1 MHNKRYAI
9 LIDGGYLKEIL
20 KKSLGQWP
28 KAEDI
33 RDVADKIQKDPLLKD
48 IKELLR
54 VYYYDAP
61 PLSKEVENPL
71 DGTKT
76 DYSKLPGYKMAT
88 GYLRKL
94 CSYPD
99 FAVRLGVLQQHNWI
113 LKDFSKASGGTM
125 SVTATDIKP
134 EIKQKGV
141 DLRIGLDVATMAIR
155 GTVDTIVMVTGDT
168 DLMPALKLARKEGLR
183 VYMAQVGVTTKLHA
197 DLICHSDNIIQV

>member
-61 PLSKEVENPL
+61 PLSKEVKNPL

-76 DYSKLPGYKMAT
+76 DYSKLASYTMAT

-99 FAVRLGVLQQHNWI
+99 FAVRQGVLQQHNWV
-113 LKDFSKASGGTM
+113 LKDFSKASRGTM
-125 SVTATDIKP
+125 SVTAADIKP

-183 VYMAQVGVTTKLHA
+183 VYMVQVGATTKLHA
-197 DLICHSDNIIQV
+197 DLICHSDNIIRV